1 MSNDLVVGAVI
12 ALLVIA
18 SVSYL
23 VYQRRKGISSCGCKG
38 CSRCK
43 GSGSNVTI
51 DEGGC
56 DRCIVC
62 HGSFRTAAPV
72 TPHPVWAPRFITL
85 FFVMI
90 PWTLT

>member
-12 ALLVIA
+12 ALMVIA

-23 VYQRRKGISSCGCKG
+23 VYQRRKGVSSCGCKG

-51 DEGGC
+51 DEDGC
-56 DRCIVC
+56 DRC
-62 HGSFRTAAPV
+62 RKN
-72 TPHPVWAPRFITL
+72 
-85 FFVMI
+85 
-90 PWTLT
+90 